1 MLTPAGCATSCAC
14 AALRPLCGAQPAER
28 WTLWLKYKQE
38 NKEWTRYFAV
48 RGVDPARSVDEFIE
62 RLVSDKKLDVDP
74 SLVTLRLV
82 PCAPGDDPSEAQEQ
96 AATELSPRRTLRCAG
111 VADGG
116 SLLAVFA
123 RGAGGGRAAVAL
135 ASGSPP
141 RVRFVRLLNEA
152 KVTRPDAAVLQLLE
166 RHMPAAMLA
175 VF

>member
-1 MLTPAGCATSCAC
+1 MAGEAPQVRYHASPTPAGCATSCAC
-14 AALRPLCGAQPAER
+14 AALRPLCGAQPAKR
-28 WTLWLKYKQE
+28 WTLWLKYKLE
-38 NKEWTRYFAV
+38 NEEWTRYFAV

-123 RGAGGGRAAVAL
+123 RGAGACNLRVAL
-135 ASGSPP
+135 LPAHVLSVSVSAAHL
-141 RVRFVRLLNEA
+141 VRACL
-152 KVTRPDAAVLQLLE
+152 
-166 RHMPAAMLA
+166 
-175 VF
+175 